1 MSRCLFLLRCICL
14 VMLVLCSGMDVVA
27 QNSKKV
33 KDLKVQKT
41 RLQKN
46 LKKSRQDLAK
56 TSKEKKSGES
66 YLHHID
72 RQLEDRIEHIRS
84 MEHEMDSIDTE
95 MTGIRSNIKT
105 LDKQLSEK
113 KQRYIRAIR
122 FARQYPK
129 VKNTLVFVLSAKSLT
144 QMYRRARY
152 TSEYVAYQHDLG
164 RQIQEKQGELM
175 DAQNSLLA
183 SKSRK
188 TELLNEVIR
197 QRRKLSEKQVRQQ
210 QYIRNLE
217 KKEDNLKAK
226 VTKQQKDLDAL
237 NKKIDDLISYE
248 IEQARKR
255 AEAEAKRK
263 AEAEARRKAAEA
275 KKAQANKTT
284 PAKST
289 KTTPATTPKKKTS
302 SKTSSS
308 VSSSGSWMTAG
319 DRQLSGTF
327 LQNKGRLPV
336 PITGQY
342 RISGRYGRYN
352 VPGLKDVTL
361 DNKGVN
367 YVGKKGARARCIFDG
382 EVTAVFQFSGSKN
395 VLVRHGSYIS
405 VYCNLSSV
413 IVKKGQKL
421 KARDLIGTIKTDDS
435 SNSVL
440 HFQLRKETTKLNP
453 EVWIGK

>member
-1 MSRCLFLLRCICL
+1 MAVVRVLLRCLF
-14 VMLVLCSGMDVVA
+14 VAMLVLGTGTDLCA

-33 KDLKVQKT
+33 KDLKAQKT

-46 LKKSRQDLAK
+46 LKKSQQDLVK

-72 RQLEDRIEHIRS
+72 RQLEDRIEHIRT
-84 MEHEMDSIDTE
+84 MEAEMDSIENE
-95 MTGIRSNIKT
+95 MTSIRGNITT
-105 LDKQLSEK
+105 LNAQLAEK

-122 FARQYPK
+122 FSRQYPK
-129 VKNTLVFVLSAKSLT
+129 VKNTLVFVLSAKNLT

-152 TSEYVAYQHDLG
+152 TREYAVYQHDLG
-164 RQIQEKQGELM
+164 RQIQQKQGELM
-175 DAQNSLLA
+175 EAQNSLLA

-188 TELLNEVIR
+188 SALLNEVIR
-197 QRRKLSEKQVRQQ
+197 QRRRLNEKQVRQQ
-210 QYIRNLE
+210 QYIKNL
-217 KKEDNLKAK
+217 KKREDNLRAR
-226 VTKQQKDLDAL
+226 VTKQQSDLEAL
-237 NKKIDDLISYE
+237 NKKIDDLIAYE

-255 AEAEAKRK
+255 AEAEARRR
-263 AEAEARRKAAEA
+263 AEAEAKRKAAMA
-275 KKAQANKTT
+275 KKTGT
-284 PAKST
+284 AKPGAGKSP
-289 KTTPATTPKKKTS
+289 KGGQVATTKKTP
-302 SKTSSS
+302 SSS
-308 VSSSGSWMTAG
+308 RPDAGTWMTAG
-319 DRQLSGTF
+319 DRKLTGTF

-342 RISGRYGRYN
+342 RISGRYGKYN
-352 VPGLKDVTL
+352 VAGLKNVTL

-367 YVGKKGARARCIFDG
+367 YVGRKGARARCVFDG

-413 IVKKGQKL
+413 IVRKGQKL
-421 KARDLIGTIKTDDS
+421 KARDLIGTVQADDS
-435 SNSVL
+435 GNCVL

-453 EVWIGK
+453 EVWIGR